1 MQQSR
6 STRKR
11 TWVSL
16 VAFAIIG
23 LTAGL
28 YTSFARSLPAPPVFP
43 SDQAVVLQIV
53 TAPTKSIIGGEQY
66 DESQVTV
73 LTSHR
78 VNVLASGEGQTISS
92 VVDGIPVNVAY
103 AKSEAGPGK
112 HSVLLH
118 GINIGLPLRVR
129 TSATSSLLSQV
140 FCPARVAINADF
152 HSSQNIMIH
161 YNGEG
166 RPNTFIRLRVDP
178 EPDELPV
185 IDISSFGSSGQQN
198 GAPELCI
205 TPNLQM

>member
-1 MQQSR
+1 LASQLVFTRR
-6 STRKR
+6 SHVR
-11 TWVSL
+11 
-16 VAFAIIG
+16 FPHP
-23 LTAGL
+23 
-28 YTSFARSLPAPPVFP
+28 PAFP

-73 LTSHR
+73 HTSHR
-78 VNVLASGEGQTISS
+78 VKVLASGEGQTISS

-103 AKSEAGPGK
+103 AKSEAGLGK

-140 FCPARVAINADF
+140 FFPARVAINADF
-152 HSSQNIMIH
+152 HSFQNMMIH

-178 EPDELPV
+178 KPDELPV
-185 IDISSFGSSGQQN
+185 IDISSFGSSG
-198 GAPELCI
+198 
-205 TPNLQM
+205 